1 MLAVNSIIFRR
12 STWRIPFYCE
22 LQSIVVIP
30 ISKRYY
36 FIFQLVRAGLPSS
49 DIIVIYCSIIRSI
62 LEYACPVWHCGLTT
76 SQSADIE
83 RVQRRCLKIIFPTL
97 SYREALQISDLEKLC
112 TRRERF
118 VRQLFNDMK
127 DINHVLHS
135 ILPIRLS
142 KINSTRNNYI
152 YELPI
157 AKTVRYSNSFV
168 PYCIRKRY

>member
-1 MLAVNSIIFRR
+1 M
-12 STWRIPFYCE
+12 
-22 LQSIVVIP
+22 
-30 ISKRYY
+30 
-36 FIFQLVRAGLPSS
+36 
-49 DIIVIYCSIIRSI
+49 
-62 LEYACPVWHCGLTT
+62 EYACPVWHSGLTT

-135 ILPIRLS
+135 IVPTRLS
-142 KINSTRNNYI
+142 QIKSTRNNYI

>member
-1 MLAVNSIIFRR
+1 MLLR
-12 STWRIPFYCE
+12 SGMSVRD
-22 LQSIVVIP
+22 VVTLYT
-30 ISKRYY
+30 S
-36 FIFQLVRAGLPSS
+36 V
-49 DIIVIYCSIIRSI
+49 IRSI
-62 LEYACPVWHCGLTT
+62 LEYASPVWHCGLTT

-127 DINHVLHS
+127 DINHVLHC

-142 KINSTRNNYI
+142 QINSTRNNYI

-168 PYCIRKRY
+168 PYCIRRRY